1 RPSQILFPLPAIS
14 LKNYLKMK
22 KAFYLSS
29 IIFMITSCSS
39 FSKSSKETKFGNERG
54 YQSVYNRAV
63 NFKSLTFG
71 DFKFA
76 LRNKEYKKLRT
87 NNTEFKNILFYGR
100 TDEPAYEYFVLLNPK
115 EKKIDTSKYFVKDTI
130 IKNNNFILLIS
141 NYAPKSDIKFISE
154 NIFEY

>member
-1 RPSQILFPLPAIS
+1 
-14 LKNYLKMK
+14 MK
-22 KAFYLSS
+22 KTFYLLS
-29 IIFMITSCSS
+29 IIYLITSCSS
-39 FSKSSKETKFGNERG
+39 FSKLSKETKFGKERG
-54 YQSVYNRAV
+54 YQSVFNQAI

-76 LRNKEYKKLRT
+76 LRYREYKKLRS
-87 NNTEFKNILFYGR
+87 NNTEFKNILFYGK

-115 EKKIDTSKYFVKDTI
+115 EKKFDTSRFFVKDTI

-141 NYAPKSDIKFISE
+141 NDAPKSDIKFISE

>member
-1 RPSQILFPLPAIS
+1 
-14 LKNYLKMK
+14 MK

-115 EKKIDTSKYFVKDTI
+115 EKKLTLQ
-130 IKNNNFILLIS
+130 NIL
-141 NYAPKSDIKFISE
+141 
-154 NIFEY
+154 